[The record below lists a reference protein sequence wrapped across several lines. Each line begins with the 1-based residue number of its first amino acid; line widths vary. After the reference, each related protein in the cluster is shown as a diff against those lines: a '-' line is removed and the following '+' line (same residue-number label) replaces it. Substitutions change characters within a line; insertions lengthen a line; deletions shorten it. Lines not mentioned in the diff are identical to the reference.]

1 MKIAPSILSADFSK
15 LGDEI
20 LDVVQAGADYIH
32 IDMMDGNFVSNLS
45 FGPMVMQA
53 VRHITDIPFDCH
65 LMIDEPGRFIENVA
79 KAGADI
85 ITVHIESTNHIHGVI
100 QQIKQLGKKAGIVLN
115 PGTPIEALDA
125 VLADVDLV
133 LVMSVNPGFGG
144 QKFIPSSLKRIEY
157 LANYRQE
164 HGLSYEI
171 EVDGGINA
179 ETAKLCVEAGADV
192 LVAGSYVFDQADR
205 KKRIASLRE

>member
-53 VRHITDIPFDCH
+53 VRHITDVTFDCH
-65 LMIDEPGRFIENVA
+65 LMIDEPGRYVEDVA
-79 KAGADI
+79 AAGADI
-85 ITVHIESTNHIHGVI
+85 ITIHVESTNNVHGVI
-100 QQIKQLGKKAGIVLN
+100 QQIKKIGKKAGIVLN
-115 PGTPIEALDA
+115 PGTPIEALNA

-133 LVMSVNPGFGG
+133 LVMSVNPGYGG
-144 QKFIPSSLKRIEY
+144 QQFIPSSLDKIKY

-164 HGLSYEI
+164 HGLTYEI
-171 EVDGGINA
+171 EVDGGINTD
-179 ETAKLCVEAGADV
+179 TAKLCTEAGADV
-192 LVAGSYVFDQADR
+192 LVAGAYIFDHADR
-205 KKRIASLRE
+205 KEQIASLRV